1 MHGRQA
7 LAAPGDRIQLPKEIE
22 KVMATTKTAAKK
34 GGAKRAAAQRL
45 KGMEDMGIPELDRL
59 ANDYA
64 DVRDRRIALSRQEG
78 DMKKAILGAM
88 HKHHREQY
96 VYDGVTIRV
105 VAGDED
111 VKVKIRAADVEID
124 EE

>member
-1 MHGRQA
+1 M
-7 LAAPGDRIQLPKEIE
+7 P
-22 KVMATTKTAAKK
+22 TTRTAAKK
-34 GGAKRAAAQRL
+34 GGAKRAAPQRL

-78 DMKKAILGAM
+78 DMKKSILGAM
-88 HKHHREQY
+88 HKHHREEY
-96 VYDGVTIRV
+96 VYEGVMIRV
-105 VAGDED
+105 VPGDED
-111 VKVKIRAADVEID
+111 VKVKIKAADVEID